1 MATETRPAAASD
13 CGVGG
18 SVSER
23 GVVLTASV
31 GAAGWGVESEVEHAH
46 SEQIKSQA
54 STDRIA
60 PSFGAQGLKYKRFG
74 FHRFATIG
82 AIPIR

>member
-1 MATETRPAAASD
+1 M
-13 CGVGG
+13 
-18 SVSER
+18 SER

-74 FHRFATIG
+74 LS
-82 AIPIR
+82 PIRNDWRDSDTLTWSTTGR